1 MLGELLLVTSILL
14 SAADV
19 QPDSVPDRPF
29 DVVVN
34 RSNPLSSLTRAELSA
49 IFMKKVRS
57 WPDRSEVLPVDQ
69 ALTSRVRELFSR
81 SIHGKSVA
89 YVTRYWHRLIFAG
102 RDIPPRQVDSNA
114 AVIDFVKAN
123 HGAIGYVDTGTP
135 LVSDVK
141 VIAVT
146 P

>member
-69 ALTSRVRELFSR
+69 ALTARVRGQFSH

-114 AVIDFVKAN
+114 AVVDFVKAN
-123 HGAIGYVDTGTP
+123 RGAIGYVDAGTS
-135 LVSDVK
+135 LVYEVK
-141 VIAVT
+141 VIVVT